1 MILFADRNRM
11 SLYMMQTEVELP
23 VMFFRRDK
31 FLAPGPFYMYDIRKH
46 PANPKPANFSKDLR

>member
-1 MILFADRNRM
+1 M

-23 VMFFRRDK
+23 VMFFRKDK